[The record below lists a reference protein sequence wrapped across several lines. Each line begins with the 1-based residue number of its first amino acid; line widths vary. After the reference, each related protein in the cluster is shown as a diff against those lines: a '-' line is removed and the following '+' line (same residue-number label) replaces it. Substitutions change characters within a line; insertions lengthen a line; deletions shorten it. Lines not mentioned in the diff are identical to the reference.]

1 MFSKSQI
8 SVIAAVGFVI
18 MWSSGF
24 IGARLGTA
32 EASSMTVLMWRFI
45 VASLIL
51 ASWWLWKHR
60 KKLSIKSVI
69 TQALIG
75 LFAQGVYLY
84 GVFLSV
90 ENGVS
95 AGTSNLITTLQP
107 IAVAALAGPLLK
119 ESTSLKQWSGLLS
132 GIAGVLF
139 VVYGDLGTSSQ
150 VPLWAYGLSFLAMMS
165 LVFATLF
172 EKTRKNTVS
181 IIDAL
186 PIQTLISALLFSIVA
201 FSTGK
206 ASPPITVEFWGAV
219 AWVAVLSTI
228 GGYGFYWWNLKLGSI
243 TRVSSLLYLT
253 PPVTMIWSFLMFGD
267 RIGLLTIMGMLLCL
281 LGVWVIK
288 KDVPEAGYQR
298 ELNNKGCGIN
308 G

>member
-8 SVIAAVGFVI
+8 SIIAAIGFVI

-32 EASSMTVLMWRFI
+32 EASSMTILMWRFI
-45 VASLIL
+45 VASIIL

-60 KKLSIKSVI
+60 NKLAIKSI
-69 TQALIG
+69 LTQAVIG
-75 LFAQGVYLY
+75 LFAQGGYLY
-84 GVFLSV
+84 CVFLSV

-107 IAVAALAGPLLK
+107 IAAAALAGPILK
-119 ESTSLKQWSGLLS
+119 ESTSIKQWVGLLL
-132 GIAGVLF
+132 GIVGVLF
-139 VVYGDLGTSSQ
+139 VVYDDLGASSQ
-150 VPLWAYGLSFLAMMS
+150 VPLWAYALSFLAMIS

-172 EKTRKNTVS
+172 EKTRQTTVS

-186 PIQTLISALLFSIVA
+186 PIQTLISALLFTMIA

-206 ASPPITVEFWGAV
+206 ATPPLTPGFWGAV
-219 AWVAVLSTI
+219 TWVAVLSTI

-267 RIGLLTIMGMLLCL
+267 KIGFLTIGGMLLCL

-288 KDVPEAGYQR
+288 QDETKSLQAHE
-298 ELNNKGCGIN
+298 I
-308 G
+308 